1 MSQIATPLDGGRKDI
16 QVSSS
21 PARGIFIS
29 SQYRNAKKL
38 NPVPTE
44 WFDGGRPI
52 YNRLPAVSGRYKV
65 DFGFDDSSAFVY
77 LPVGQSIF
85 GPNSLE
91 VKSSNDNQ
99 YLVIKGGTAV
109 WRYGEFNIDPTI
121 IDVREVGFGNTRY
134 LLAYQFFLDDAP
146 YDGYYQVSD
155 YNLRGY
161 PMEVNSNTD
170 SVTGWRFL
178 PKYAFYGISPFEW
191 RNYDP
196 TFLSYNGDAVLTCSF
211 PKAAALTKVILRC
224 PEGTA
229 ITGGAKLSLAA
240 TKADPLEEVS
250 TTSVQSDSEGQFF
263 EFNLPEGNYATTWS
277 VSWEDRKIAI
287 RDIAVSGVISLRRKP
302 AESLSRISLVA
313 YPQTTLPKTALDS
326 SGNEVPAVYCKLAFV
341 DIDDSFR
348 VTRIVDLRESVN
360 SDYRPISEWLT
371 RPWDT
376 NLISLHNQVENYS
389 ELWMSPQ
396 KCLLQ
401 EYSSL
406 ENKLVSVEP

>member
-16 QVSSS
+16 QIS
-21 PARGIFIS
+21 PNPIRGIFIS
-29 SQYRNAKKL
+29 SQYREAKRL

-44 WFDGGRPI
+44 WFEGGKPI
-52 YNRLPAVSGRYKV
+52 YNRLPAVSERYRI
-65 DFGFDDSSAFVY
+65 DFGFDGNSAFVY

-91 VKSSNDNQ
+91 VKPSNDNQ
-99 YLVIKGGTAV
+99 VIVIKGGTVV
-109 WRYGEFNIDPTI
+109 WRHGEFKIDPTI

-161 PMEVNSNTD
+161 PMDVNSNTD
-170 SVTGWRFL
+170 SVIGWRFL
-178 PKYAFYGISPFEW
+178 PKYAFYGTSPFEW
-191 RNYDP
+191 RNYDSV
-196 TFLSYNGDAVLTCSF
+196 FSSYSEDAKLTCSF
-211 PKAAALTKVILRC
+211 PNAAALTKINLRC
-224 PEGTA
+224 PKGTA
-229 ITGGAKLSLAA
+229 VTGGATLSLAA
-240 TKADPLEEVS
+240 AKTGPFEAVSS
-250 TTSVQSDSEGQFF
+250 TTVQSDTEGQFF
-263 EFNLPEGNYATTWS
+263 EFDLPEGNYATTWS
-277 VSWEDRKIAI
+277 VEWEDRKIAI
-287 RDIAVSGVISLRRKP
+287 RDVAVSGIISLERKP

-326 SGNEVPAVYCKLAFV
+326 LGNEVPAVYCKLAFV

-360 SDYRPISEWLT
+360 TDYRPISEWLT

-376 NLISLHNQVENYS
+376 NLISLHGQVEKYS

-396 KCLLQ
+396 NCLVQ

-406 ENKLVSVEP
+406 ENKLISVDS